1 MLKIHRKH
9 IIVAAVFVLMI
20 GCALYI
26 AAGGILVDATHKKVS
41 PPPSYLHA
49 QTLSIQSGSGA
60 QLACWLLVPDAP
72 RAAVVVLHGIH
83 ASRVDMLDRAKMLW
97 QAGFIVLVPD
107 FQGHGEST
115 GDRITFGYLESW
127 DAEACL
133 RFIRAR
139 FPNLRVGVVGVSLG
153 GASVVL
159 AGKRFNPDA
168 VVLEAV
174 YPTIAEAL
182 NNRLALRVGSF
193 SRLLTPLFLLQLRP
207 RLGISPGDLRPID
220 GLKNLRCPVLI
231 ASGTNDLHTTVEQ
244 TRALYSMANPPK
256 ELWLVPGAA
265 HVDLFRFN
273 PDGYK
278 SHVLGFLENQLHVR
292 P

>member
-1 MLKIHRKH
+1 MLKTHRKH
-9 IIVAAVFVLMI
+9 IIFAAVFVLMI

-26 AAGGILVDATHKKVS
+26 AAGGILVDATHKKVF

-60 QLACWLLVPDAP
+60 RLVCWLLVPDAP

-83 ASRVDMLDRAKMLW
+83 ANRVDMLDRAKMLW
-97 QAGFIVLVPD
+97 QAGFVVLVPD

-133 RFIRAR
+133 RFLRAR
-139 FPNLRVGVVGVSLG
+139 FPNLRVGAVGVSLG
-153 GASVVL
+153 GASVIL

-182 NNRLALRVGSF
+182 DNRLAMRVGSF
-193 SRLLTPLFLLQLRP
+193 SRLLTPLFLLQLKP

-220 GLKNLRCPVLI
+220 ALKNLRCPVLI

-244 TRALYSMANPPK
+244 ARALYSMANPPK

-265 HVDLFRFN
+265 HVDLLRFN

-278 SHVLGFLENQLHVR
+278 SHVLGFLENQLHAR